1 MINIL
6 YKIPKK
12 IKFGL
17 ILSALEIAY
26 YVILNNFSKYP
37 KYVLNFE
44 KKIAKKFNSKFSLTF
59 TNGTTAC
66 QSSIIALGIKK
77 GAHVLVS
84 KLTFPSTIT
93 TLLNSGLIP
102 VYLDFNENL
111 EMIINLQKIEKKPD
125 LIIIS
130 HLYGLVY
137 EIENLKKIKKI
148 FPKIKVIADCS
159 HAHGAMNEKKNVV
172 NISDI
177 SFMSLQ
183 GAKAVS
189 AGEGG
194 VAFTNSKKFFDNMIN
209 LSHPSRETSKSKRME
224 YPGLNKIGKGR
235 MHPIGAILASN
246 DLNSLNSRNNEIR
259 IKIKIIYDI
268 LITNGSITLPK
279 IKDFNNCGGFHYGLP
294 IIINKDKSKILK
306 KNYFK
311 INKFNYPKYEKYEI
325 FLSPTSYQKLLYSDS
340 YFTINNTNKKH
351 DIRDKLFF
359 IDLDWIK
366 KNSTSLIREKM
377 NQFNNLQF

>member
-1 MINIL
+1 MTNLL
-6 YKIPKK
+6 YRISKK

-17 ILSALEIAY
+17 ILSGLKIFY

-59 TNGTTAC
+59 TNATTAC

-93 TLLNSGLIP
+93 TLLNSGLVPI
-102 VYLDFNENL
+102 YLDFNENL
-111 EMIINLQKIEKKPD
+111 EMIINLQKIKKKPD

-137 EIENLKKIKKI
+137 EIKNLKKIKKI
-148 FPKIKVIADCS
+148 FPKIRVIADCS
-159 HAHGAMNEKKNVV
+159 HAHGATNGEQNVV

-183 GAKAVS
+183 GSKAVS

-194 VAFTNSKKFFDNMIN
+194 IVFTNSKRYFDNLIN
-209 LSHPSRETSKSKRME
+209 LSHPSRKINASQKIL

-235 MHPIGAILASN
+235 MHPIGAILASD
-246 DLNSLNSRNNEIR
+246 DLESLNSRNKE
-259 IKIKIIYDI
+259 IKIKIEIIYNI
-268 LITNGSITLPK
+268 LISNNSITIPK
-279 IKDFNNCGGFHYGLP
+279 INNFSTCGGFHYGLP
-294 IIINKDKSKILK
+294 FIINKNKNKILK
-306 KNYFK
+306 KDYFK
-311 INKFNYPKYEKYEI
+311 INKFNYPKYERYQI
-325 FLSPTSYQKLLYSDS
+325 FLSPASYQKFLCSDS
-340 YFTINNTNKKH
+340 YFNINNENKKS
-351 DIRDKLFF
+351 DIRNNLFF

-366 KNSTSLIREKM
+366 ENSISFIKKKI
-377 NQFNNLQF
+377 NQFNNT

>member
-6 YKIPKK
+6 YKISRK
-12 IKFGL
+12 IKFEL
-17 ILSALEIAY
+17 IFSGLEIAF
-26 YVILNNFSKYP
+26 YVVLNNFSKYP

-66 QSSIIALGIKK
+66 QSSIIALGVKK
-77 GAHVLVS
+77 GSHVLVS

-93 TLLNSGLIP
+93 TLLNSGLTPI
-102 VYLDFNENL
+102 YLDFNKNL
-111 EMIINLQKIEKKPD
+111 EMIINLQKIKKKPD
-125 LIIIS
+125 LIVIS

-148 FPKIKVIADCS
+148 FPGIKVVADCS
-159 HAHGAMNEKKNVV
+159 HAHGAMSEKKNVV

-183 GAKAVS
+183 GAKAIS

-194 VAFTNSKKFFDNMIN
+194 VAFTNSKKFYNNMIN
-209 LSHPSRETSKSKRME
+209 LSHPSKKKSKVKKIGF
-224 YPGLNKIGKGR
+224 PGLNKIGKGR
-235 MHPIGAILASN
+235 MHPIGAILATN
-246 DLNSLNSRNNEIR
+246 NLNSLNSRNKEIR

-268 LITNGSITLPK
+268 LITNNSISLPK
-279 IKDFNNCGGFHYGLP
+279 IKKLNNCGGFHYGLP
-294 IIINKDKSKILK
+294 FIINKNKNKILK
-306 KNYFK
+306 NNFVK
-311 INKFNYPKYEKYEI
+311 INKFNYPQYEKYQI
-325 FLSPTSYQKLLYSDS
+325 FLSPASYQNFLYSES
-340 YFTINNTNKKH
+340 CFNIKH
-351 DIRDKLFF
+351 KNDEADIRNKLFF

-366 KNSTSLIREKM
+366 KNNTSFIKKKIS
-377 NQFNNLQF
+377 QFNNS